1 MRKKQEELEVL
12 KAQIRNMAL
21 GNEPGPVKG
30 LESKNG
36 VSFGKRGKRRK
47 KIDLSEME
55 KENLKVLEDKKN
67 LAEDL
72 KLKEER

>member
-30 LESKNG
+30 LESKG